1 MTICLASANFLRQE
15 KKIRILPHN
24 PRGVQ
29 TNVLYVDP
37 RKILEEMVSE
47 HLKKEV
53 ATIHLKHSHDRLAS
67 HPFSPLGTG
76 LFEVLQW
83 FYFSGVLSP
92 LAKYNWRKITPPL
105 DCSLYLELS
114 PWLYVTVHFTL
125 QSSSSPYPKPTFPFP
140 YKRRCSFKVL
150 VKNRIHQMKH
160 SPQYPLFAS
169 SFPSQWLSSPSLIG
183 D

>member
-53 ATIHLKHSHDRLAS
+53 ATIHLKHSRDRLTS

-92 LAKYNWRKITPPL
+92 LAKYN
-105 DCSLYLELS
+105 
-114 PWLYVTVHFTL
+114 
-125 QSSSSPYPKPTFPFP
+125 
-140 YKRRCSFKVL
+140 
-150 VKNRIHQMKH
+150 
-160 SPQYPLFAS
+160 
-169 SFPSQWLSSPSLIG
+169 
-183 D
+183 

>member
-1 MTICLASANFLRQE
+1 MRQE
-15 KKIRILPHN
+15 KKIGILTHN

-47 HLKKEV
+47 HLKKE
-53 ATIHLKHSHDRLAS
+53 AARIHSKHSCAGLTS

-92 LAKYNWRKITPPL
+92 LAKYN
-105 DCSLYLELS
+105 
-114 PWLYVTVHFTL
+114 
-125 QSSSSPYPKPTFPFP
+125 
-140 YKRRCSFKVL
+140 
-150 VKNRIHQMKH
+150 
-160 SPQYPLFAS
+160 
-169 SFPSQWLSSPSLIG
+169 
-183 D
+183 